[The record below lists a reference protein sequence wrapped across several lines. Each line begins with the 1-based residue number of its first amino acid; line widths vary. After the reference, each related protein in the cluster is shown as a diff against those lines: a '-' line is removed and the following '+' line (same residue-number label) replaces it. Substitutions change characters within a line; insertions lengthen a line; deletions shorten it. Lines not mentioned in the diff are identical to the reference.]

1 VGEAVSDCFPTC
13 FVRKGRE
20 GRRGGRKDVCVCSSQ
35 GRLWD
40 LLSEARGADEGQVE
54 EAVSD
59 LFPACFVR
67 KGEGGEGE
75 REARVLIAFSR

>member
-1 VGEAVSDCFPTC
+1 M
-13 FVRKGRE
+13 
-20 GRRGGRKDVCVCSSQ
+20 
-35 GRLWD
+35 
-40 LLSEARGADEGQVE
+40 E